1 MSSSMLADRK
11 LELIHQVDTLR
22 GYADR
27 IVIQGETLSFDE
39 AADQK
44 ARMQDF
50 LSAGE
55 VYGLT
60 QKEMVKLV
68 LSQTSQKAPE
78 CGCHSCN
85 ARARM

>member
-1 MSSSMLADRK
+1 MSSSMLADPK
-11 LELIHQVDTLR
+11 LEWIHQVDTLR
-22 GYADR
+22 GYAQTL
-27 IVIQGETLSFDE
+27 VIQGQTLGPDE

-60 QKEMVKLV
+60 QKEMVNII
-68 LSQTSQKAPE
+68 LSQTSQKGPE

-85 ARARM
+85 ARA